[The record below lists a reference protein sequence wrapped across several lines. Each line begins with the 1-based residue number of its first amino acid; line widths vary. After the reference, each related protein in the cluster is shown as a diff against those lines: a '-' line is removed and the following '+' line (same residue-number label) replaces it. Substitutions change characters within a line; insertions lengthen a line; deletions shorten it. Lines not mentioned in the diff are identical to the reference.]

1 MFLGENTLDE
11 ARFLQSGTALN
22 RVLEEA
28 PYLSRCSDN
37 KTAGLVRPR
46 EYALKY
52 PYMQVNRPG
61 MVSWLV
67 FDLDHSNPL
76 VWEDE
81 GLPAPNIVVTNRKNG
96 HAHLFYA
103 IPPVCTS
110 ENARP
115 KPIAYMKAVYEAM
128 ATKLGADES
137 YSGPVAK
144 TPGHPWWST
153 WEIHPAV
160 YELGELADYLDLSV
174 KPRWGLE
181 PNLDE
186 VAHSRHCTLFE
197 ELRFYAYS
205 IVNREREEGTYQ
217 GFYGLLESYASSKNN
232 FSKRGFAT
240 DLTWSQVKATV
251 KSVAR
256 WTWDRYTGSSKCE
269 RGVMALD
276 KSLPLTERQRQAAE
290 RTHSCRKKATELKII
305 TAHKQLL
312 AKDAKVTQ
320 AALAIHTGLTR
331 QTVAKYKHL
340 ITAPSTPNVVPIPQ
354 KQEGDLTAVSSVKF
368 ALHQISAELAVDKS
382 ECEILMFPKVE
393 VLNINTIDMPSHA
406 VQGANGA
413 KSLFSQLCSTLA
425 SIPKL
430 DGAVCPFSYDFR
442 GRMARVVM
450 SYGLNE
456 LDSMLVVISVASAA
470 ADPEKVYFSSDDW
483 MGYLVRALN
492 NARISKL
499 GQFDPLVDKFQALL
513 NGEDAY
519 LTDYQWGL
527 FKDYRNM
534 CCQELG

>member
-1 MFLGENTLDE
+1 MGEKTLDE

-153 WEIHPAV
+153 WEIHPTV

-174 KPRWGLE
+174 KPRWSLE

-217 GFYGLLESYASSKNN
+217 GFYSLLENYASSKNN
-232 FSKRGFAT
+232 FSQRGFSN

-256 WTWDRYTGSSKCE
+256 WTWDRYTGSSKCQ
-269 RGVMALD
+269 RGVMGLD
-276 KSLPLTERQRQAAE
+276 KSLPLKERQRKAAE
-290 RTHSCRKKATELKII
+290 RTHSCRRKATELKII
-305 TAHKQLL
+305 TAHKQLI
-312 AKDAKVTQ
+312 AQGAKVTQ
-320 AALAIHTGLTR
+320 AAVAAHTGLTR
-331 QTVAKYKHL
+331 QTVAKHKHL
-340 ITAPSTPNVVPIPQ
+340 ITTPSTLNVVPMPQ
-354 KQEGDLTAVSSVKF
+354 AQEGDLSPVSDVKYS
-368 ALHQISAELAVDKS
+368 LDQISALQVVDK
-382 ECEILMFPKVE
+382 CEWTVLEFPKKE
-393 VLNINTIDMPSHA
+393 ISNISFNDVSLHA
-406 VQGANGA
+406 EKGANGA
-413 KSLFSQLCSTLA
+413 KSLFSQICSTLS
-425 SIPKL
+425 SIPRVE
-430 DGAVCPFSYDFR
+430 GVVCPFSFEFR
-442 GRMARVVM
+442 GRMARVVV
-450 SYGLNE
+450 SYGLSE
-456 LDSMLVVISVASAA
+456 LDSVLVAISVASSA
-470 ADPEKVYFSSDDW
+470 ADPAKLHFSQDDW
-483 MGYLVRALN
+483 MGYLVRALQ
-492 NARISKL
+492 NARAAKL
-499 GQFDPLVDKFQALL
+499 ELFDPLVDKFKTLL
-513 NGEDAY
+513 NGGDAY

-527 FKDYRNM
+527 FRDYRNM
-534 CCQELG
+534 CLQE